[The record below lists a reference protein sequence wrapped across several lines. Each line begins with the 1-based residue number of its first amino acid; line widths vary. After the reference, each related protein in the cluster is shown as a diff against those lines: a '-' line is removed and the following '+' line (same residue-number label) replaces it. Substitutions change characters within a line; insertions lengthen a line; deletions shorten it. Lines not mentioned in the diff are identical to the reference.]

1 MKRILVLALVISVV
15 FLVIG
20 LVATR
25 TSAETKEQV
34 NEQLKA
40 KGPSGKTEAKEA
52 GKGAA
57 MQKSVV
63 ADEVAILD
71 TNYGTMVLEFFP
83 KDAPGHVENFKKLAR
98 QGFYDG
104 TKFHRIIKDF
114 MIQGGDPNTKGPN
127 VGSYGTG
134 GPGYTIKAEFN
145 SRKHVK
151 GTLSMARL
159 DDPNSAGSQ
168 FFICLAPQPGLDG
181 KYTVFGQLIKGM
193 NVLEAIG
200 NVKVKPSASGAASFP
215 LEPVILKKV
224 TIIPRSE
231 LTKAKKTGPE
241 EGTK

>member
-1 MKRILVLALVISVV
+1 MKRILVLALVVSVV
-15 FLVIG
+15 FLVID

-25 TSAETKEQV
+25 TSAETKEQG

-40 KGPSGKTEAKEA
+40 KVPSGKAEAKEA

-104 TKFHRIIKDF
+104 TKFHRIVKDF

-127 VGSYGTG
+127 VDSYGTG

-151 GTLSMARL
+151 GALSMARSQ
-159 DDPNSAGSQ
+159 DPNSAGSQ
-168 FFICLAPQPGLDG
+168 FFICLAPKPGLDG
-181 KYTVFGQLIKGM
+181 QYTAFGQLIKGT

-200 NVKVKPSASGAASFP
+200 NVKVKPSKYGENSVP

-224 TIIPRSE
+224 TIIPRAE
-231 LTKAKKTGPE
+231 FMKAKKTGPE